1 MKNVRYI
8 AAACAALLIA
18 GTSCSKKA
26 LETVYSSQEKNIEA
40 LVKSLSGTDGTAKV
54 EQLDGVTRITVVQ
67 GDGAALEGKGKA
79 TFLYAGHFI
88 NSSTLSVSNLFVTN
102 SKAYADK
109 LKWSVSDTAAF
120 QPLTVDL
127 RQDDLLEGLRKGLP
141 GVRAGD
147 ECYLLFTGRYG
158 FGKGRMGTVPV
169 HSALAY
175 HLWVQAVDNTQS

>member
-26 LETVYSSQEKNIEA
+26 LDTVYSSQEKNIA
-40 LVKSLSGTDGTAKV
+40 SLVSTLSGSDSTAKV

-67 GDGAALEGKGKA
+67 GEGAALEGKGKA
-79 TFLYAGHFI
+79 TVLYAGHYI
-88 NSSTLSVSNLFVTN
+88 NSSSLNVSNLFFTN
-102 SKAYADK
+102 NASYADR
-109 LKWSVSDTAAF
+109 LKWSVTDTTVF

-127 RQDDLLEGLRKGLP
+127 QQGDLLEGLRKGLP
-141 GVRAGD
+141 GVRAGH

-158 FGKGRMGTVPV
+158 LGKGRMGTVPV
-169 HSALAY
+169 HAALAY
-175 HLWVQAVDNTQS
+175 HLWVQSVDNTQ

>member
-26 LETVYSSQEKNIEA
+26 LDTVYSSQEKNIA
-40 LVKSLSGTDGTAKV
+40 SLVSTLSGSDSTAKV

-67 GDGAALEGKGKA
+67 G
-79 TFLYAGHFI
+79 GHYI
-88 NSSTLSVSNLFVTN
+88 NSSSLNVSNLFFTN
-102 SKAYADK
+102 NASYADR
-109 LKWSVSDTAAF
+109 LKWSVTDTTVF
-120 QPLTVDL
+120 QPLSVDL
-127 RQDDLLEGLRKGLP
+127 QQGDLLEGLRKGLP

-169 HSALAY
+169 HAALAY
-175 HLWVQAVDNTQS
+175 HLWVQSVDNTQ